1 MADNF
6 LFYIINF
13 IIFNNEFEKQY
24 LKISIKMFV
33 CKILYYGSGYIYIYI
48 IYAILFKSKDL
59 YNFKI
64 RRFTRTL
71 AFSEKLNYFVRQM

>member
-48 IYAILFKSKDL
+48 LYTLFYLKLRIYITSK
-59 YNFKI
+59 
-64 RRFTRTL
+64 
-71 AFSEKLNYFVRQM
+71 